1 MPTPNRF
8 FRCMFAVLL
17 AGCLCHGSA
26 ARQAG
31 PHDKADQ
38 AAAGQAGIY
47 LVFPFEN
54 SGASPRLDWVGE
66 GLEELTIQR
75 LSAAGQQAY
84 SHAGRANELDRYGLP
99 ARAKVSRATML
110 RVAEELDADF
120 VIFGSFTSD
129 GKTLTVTSR
138 ILRVNPVKLLPP
150 LRETGPLD
158 AFMELHTHLVW
169 RILSQ
174 NDPGH
179 PYPLAAF
186 TKTQRPLRLD
196 AFEHYIRGLLAG
208 EDDARL
214 RELREGARLDPDWP
228 APIFALGQAYFARN
242 DCVNALPWFARV
254 PPGQERS
261 AEAVFSTGVCRLR
274 LNQPERAEEIFASLQ
289 ESLSKGGPND
299 RKTGTIVSGGDLPEI
314 LNNLALAR
322 ARQGKTAPA
331 ESDLKRASELDP
343 DEDDYTFNSGLL
355 ALRKGDFGGAS
366 VYFRQAA
373 QRQPE
378 NAEDR
383 ALLIAS
389 LEKAG
394 KKAEAEQERE
404 AAAETLGPGALPAV
418 NLDGKGDTLARL
430 ERVKAEL
437 DTTTLRTEIES
448 PADSPL
454 STATAG
460 SGDWLSARDRRGRQE
475 IAMGNMD
482 AAEGEFR
489 AVLAANSQDA
499 AAHFG
504 LGEIY
509 RRRGRLD
516 DAVKELQ
523 ASLAS
528 RDSAAVRTRLAR
540 IYLEQKK
547 NDLALAEVQHAVR
560 LAPNYAEAKELLG
573 RLQKG
578 KPAGGGR

>member
-1 MPTPNRF
+1 M
-8 FRCMFAVLL
+8 
-17 AGCLCHGSA
+17 CHGAATQQTAPPSKVGVSA
-26 ARQAG
+26 GNQSG
-31 PHDKADQ
+31 V
-38 AAAGQAGIY
+38 Y

-54 SGASPRLDWVGE
+54 SGASPRLDWIGE

-75 LSAAGQQAY
+75 LSAAGQQVY
-84 SHAGRANELDRYGLP
+84 SHAGRINELDRYGLP
-99 ARAKVSRATML
+99 PRAKLSRATML

-120 VIFGSFTSD
+120 VIFGSFSSD
-129 GKTLTVTSR
+129 GNNLTVISR
-138 ILRVNPVKLLPP
+138 MLRVNSIKLLPP
-150 LRETGPLD
+150 VREAGPLD
-158 AFMELHTHLVW
+158 SFMELHTRLVW
-169 RILSQ
+169 HILSQ
-174 NDPGH
+174 NDAG
-179 PYPLAAF
+179 YLNTLAAF

-196 AFEHYIRGLLAG
+196 AFEHYIRGLLAS
-208 EDDARL
+208 EDEARL
-214 RELREGARLDPDWP
+214 RELREAARLDPDWP

-242 DCVNALPWFARV
+242 DCNNAMPWFSRI
-254 PPGQERS
+254 PPAHERS

-289 ESLSKGGPND
+289 ESLSNGGPND

-331 ESDLKRASELDP
+331 ENDLKRASELDP

-355 ALRKGDFGGAS
+355 ALRKGDSAAAAG
-366 VYFRQAA
+366 YFRQAA
-373 QRQPE
+373 ERHPE

-394 KKAEAEQERE
+394 KKAEADQER
-404 AAAETLGPGALPAV
+404 ASATLGTGTLPAV
-418 NLDGKGDTLARL
+418 KLDAKGDSLTRL

-448 PADSPL
+448 AAASPL
-454 STATAG
+454 STTAG
-460 SGDWLSARDRRGRQE
+460 GSEAAPAARDRRGRQE
-475 IAMGNMD
+475 IAMGNLD
-482 AAEGEFR
+482 AAEKEFR
-489 AVLAANSQDA
+489 AVLAGNSRDA

-509 RRRGRLD
+509 RRRARFD

-528 RDSAAVRTRLAR
+528 WDSAIVRTRLAR
-540 IYLEQKK
+540 VYLEQKK
-547 NDLALAEVQHAVR
+547 YDLALSEAQHAVK
-560 LAPNYAEAKELLG
+560 LAPNYAEAKELLD
-573 RLQKG
+573 RLQKMTR
-578 KPAGGGR
+578 PGGGQ

>member
-1 MPTPNRF
+1 
-8 FRCMFAVLL
+8 MFAVLL
-17 AGCLCHGSA
+17 AGCLCYGA
-26 ARQAG
+26 AAQQAAS
-31 PHDKADQ
+31 HDKVDL
-38 AAAGQAGIY
+38 AAASQAGIY

-54 SGASPRLDWVGE
+54 SGASPRLDWIGE

-75 LSAAGQQAY
+75 FSAAGQQVY
-84 SHAGRANELDRYGLP
+84 SHAGRVNELDRYGLP
-99 ARAKVSRATML
+99 PHAKVSRATML

-120 VIFGSFTSD
+120 VIFGSFSSD
-129 GKTLTVTSR
+129 GKTLTVISR

-158 AFMELHTHLVW
+158 AFMELHTRLVW

-174 NDPGH
+174 NDAGY
-179 PYPLAAF
+179 PYTQAAF

-196 AFEHYIRGLLAG
+196 AFEHYIRGLLAS
-208 EDDARL
+208 EDEARL
-214 RELREGARLDPDWP
+214 RELREAARLDSDWP

-242 DCVNALPWFARV
+242 DCNNALPWFARV

-289 ESLSKGGPND
+289 ESLSNGGPND
-299 RKTGTIVSGGDLPEI
+299 RKTGTVVSGGDLPEI

-331 ESDLKRASELDP
+331 ENDLKRASELDP

-355 ALRKGDFGGAS
+355 ALRKGDFSGAS
-366 VYFRQAA
+366 AYFRQAA

-404 AAAETLGPGALPAV
+404 AASESLGPGALPAV
-418 NLDGKGDTLARL
+418 KLDTKGDALAKL

-448 PADSPL
+448 PTASPL
-454 STATAG
+454 NTATAG
-460 SGDWLSARDRRGRQE
+460 SGDAPAARDRRGRQE

-482 AAEGEFR
+482 GAEKEFR

-528 RDSAAVRTRLAR
+528 RDSAVVRTRLAR

-547 NDLALAEVQHAVR
+547 NDLALTEVQRAIR
-560 LAPNYAEAKELLG
+560 LAPNYVEAKELLD
-573 RLQKG
+573 RLQKM

>member
-1 MPTPNRF
+1 MLKLNGYL
-8 FRCMFAVLL
+8 RCVMAALL
-17 AGCLCHGSA
+17 AACFVCGVFAQQSVPPAKIDTGYGS
-26 ARQAG
+26 
-31 PHDKADQ
+31 
-38 AAAGQAGIY
+38 QAGIY

-54 SGASPRLDWVGE
+54 AAASPRLDWIGE

-75 LSAAGQQAY
+75 LSAAGQQVY
-84 SHAGRANELDRYGLP
+84 SHEGRINELDRYGLP
-99 ARAKVSRATML
+99 GRAKISRATML

-120 VIFGSFTSD
+120 VIFGNFSSD
-129 GKTLTVTSR
+129 GKTLTVASR
-138 ILRVNPVKLLPP
+138 IMRVNPSKLLPP

-158 AFMELHTHLVW
+158 GFMELHTRLVW

-174 NDPGH
+174 NNHG
-179 PYPLAAF
+179 YSYNLAEF

-196 AFEHYIRGLLAG
+196 AFEHYIRGLLAS
-208 EDDARL
+208 EEDARL
-214 RELREGARLDPDWP
+214 RELREAARLDPEWS
-228 APIFALGQAYFARN
+228 APIFALGQTYFARN
-242 DCVNALPWFARV
+242 DCNNALPWLARV
-254 PPGQERS
+254 PQGQARS

-289 ESLSKGGPND
+289 ESLSNGGPNE

-331 ESDLKRASELDP
+331 ENDLKRASQLDP
-343 DEDDYTFNSGLL
+343 DEDDYTFNAGLL
-355 ALRKGDFGGAS
+355 AWRKGDFTGAS
-366 VYFRQAA
+366 NFFRQAA

-394 KKAEAEQERE
+394 KKTEADQERLSAEE
-404 AAAETLGPGALPAV
+404 ALGPGVLPAV
-418 NLDGKGDTLARL
+418 KLDAKGEGLTKL

-448 PADSPL
+448 SGSPL
-454 STATAG
+454 NAGGSPAGEAPAT
-460 SGDWLSARDRRGRQE
+460 RDRRGRQE

-482 AAEGEFR
+482 AAEKEFL

-528 RDSAAVRTRLAR
+528 RESAVVRTRLAR
-540 IYLEQKK
+540 VYLEQNK
-547 NDLALAEVQHAVR
+547 NDLALTEVQRAIKI
-560 LAPNYAEAKELLG
+560 APNYAEAKELLA
-573 RLQKG
+573 RLDKV
-578 KPAGGGR
+578 KPAAGVR